1 LLLDLDHFKA
11 LNDTYGHLAGDQ
23 VLIGFARD
31 LESCLRHSDIV
42 CRWGG
47 EEFIV
52 MLKDTDAE
60 TGLKIAE
67 KIRRHVEQQRYA
79 YNGNVLHL
87 TVSIGLTTL
96 QANDTL
102 HTLLSR
108 ADHAMYRAKQ
118 SGRNRTCVEKPH
130 SRYEPA

>member
-1 LLLDLDHFKA
+1 MLLDLDRFKV

-23 VLIGFARD
+23 VLNGFAQD
-31 LESCLRHSDIV
+31 LKSCLRHSDIV

-52 MLKDTDAE
+52 LLKDTDGQI
-60 TGLKIAE
+60 GLIIAE
-67 KIRRHVEQQRYA
+67 KIRQYVEQQSYTYKGQILR
-79 YNGNVLHL
+79 V

-96 QANDTL
+96 QPDDTL

-118 SGRNRTCVEKPH
+118 SGRNRTCVEMAH
-130 SRYEPA
+130 SIHEPA

>member
-1 LLLDLDHFKA
+1 

-52 MLKDTDAE
+52 LLKDTD
-60 TGLKIAE
+60 GDGGQVIAE
-67 KIRRHVEQQRYA
+67 KIRQHVERQPYA
-79 YNGNVLHL
+79 YNGNRLQL

-96 QANDTL
+96 LPDDTL

-118 SGRNRTCVEKPH
+118 SGRNRICVELPH
-130 SRYEPA
+130 PAYEKA